1 MINSKLQPVL
11 RLLLATLLLC
21 TMQGSFA
28 SDDIHK
34 LVIQVSSAD
43 VSVHKRALNNAVN
56 VQKELGIDNV
66 IIEIVAYGPGL
77 SMLTPESPESIR
89 VPSLAMQ
96 NMEFTACGNTMETI
110 EKSTG
115 VPVTL
120 VEGVNVVKAGVVR
133 IMELQEQ
140 GYAYVKP

>member
-1 MINSKLQPVL
+1 MIHSKPRPVL
-11 RLLLATLLLC
+11 RLVLTTLLLC
-21 TMQGSFA
+21 AAQASFA
-28 SDDIHK
+28 DEDIHK

-43 VSVHKRALNNAVN
+43 VSVHKMALNNAVN

-96 NMEFTACGNTMETI
+96 NIEFTACGNTMETI

-120 VEGVNVVKAGVVR
+120 VEGVNVAKAGVVR

-140 GYAYVKP
+140 GYSYVKP